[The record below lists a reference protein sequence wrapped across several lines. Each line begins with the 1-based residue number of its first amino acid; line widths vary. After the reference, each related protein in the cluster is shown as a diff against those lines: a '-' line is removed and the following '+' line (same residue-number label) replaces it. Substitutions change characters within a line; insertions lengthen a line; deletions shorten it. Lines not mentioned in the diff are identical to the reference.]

1 MENLPSLYVKTS
13 LPKTPLEIREA
24 VCRLEHTMVQAARTG
39 EFQETEF
46 PLNHVFKPGR
56 YIRTIFLPK
65 GTVVVGKIHKHAHPY
80 TIWSGHVTVVTEG
93 DGLEEIRGMYRGWS
107 PAGVKRAIYV
117 HEDTIWTVE
126 HETDLTDL
134 AQIEAAVIAKSF
146 TELGWEDP
154 VAVLQL
160 TTATKEK
167 L

>member
-1 MENLPSLYVKTS
+1 
-13 LPKTPLEIREA
+13 
-24 VCRLEHTMVQAARTG
+24 MVAARDKGSFT
-39 EFQETEF
+39 ETQF

-65 GTVVVGKIHKHAHPY
+65 GTVVVGKIHKHEHPY

-93 DGLEEIRGMYRGWS
+93 AGREEIKGMYRGIS

-134 AQIEAAVIAKSF
+134 TEIEEAVIAKSY

-154 VAVLQL
+154 VAALQL
-160 TTATKEK
+160 STATKEQP
-167 L
+167 